1 MLKIIRNN
9 LFNWSKANKMSV
21 KIREVYKMILQ
32 LHKVSKILK
41 VETEVDFEKLF
52 DNLRTFETNFKKKSL
67 FVLRILKQNPNLKLG
82 KLG

>member
-52 DNLRTFETNFKKKSL
+52 ENLRTFETNFKKKSL